1 MVRINEWYTHRW
13 INSFEILACVNA
25 GLKVYQNQRFKN
37 VPIGTKGLTILPAFL
52 WESG

>member
-1 MVRINEWYTHRW
+1 MYI
-13 INSFEILACVNA
+13 SFKSVNA